1 MPATPKRFAACR
13 FPHRI
18 AVQPLKILTV
28 CAAFALLA
36 IPAGGHAQNSPGAAD
51 AQELIRQQQRERQLR
66 DRFERSP
73 DIRLDAPSAAIADA
87 PSPPTKRRASPSSA
101 SNWPAR
107 APKPSVGRL
116 PPSTAPTIRPPGAAS
131 APAPSISS

>member
-18 AVQPLKILTV
+18 AVQPLKTLTV

-73 DIRLDAPSAAIADA
+73 DIRLDAPSAAIASATAGYMSRGVVSADA
-87 PSPPTKRRASPSSA
+87 
-101 SNWPAR
+101 
-107 APKPSVGRL
+107 
-116 PPSTAPTIRPPGAAS
+116 
-131 APAPSISS
+131 